1 MKNYKFVN
9 QPLQASTCRPST
21 VSIKG
26 MANENWQDYGNNRR
40 PVLTNKRLRQKGQG
54 LIEYIILVAIIA
66 VASIGIV
73 RALGQVTST
82 QLANI
87 TLSLQ
92 GKAARKIDTGRVQ
105 ESLYSKK
112 DLSDFTRNSSRSANG
127 N

>member
-1 MKNYKFVN
+1 MNLKHLSL
-9 QPLQASTCRPST
+9 PLTS
-21 VSIKG
+21 K
-26 MANENWQDYGNNRR
+26 
-40 PVLTNKRLRQKGQG
+40 TNKTRPKIHIRAKNALGIKLSRRCPVKTQKGQG

-73 RALGQVTST
+73 RALGQVTSA

-92 GKAARKIDTGRVQ
+92 GKAGRKVDTGQVH

-112 DLSDFTRNSSRSANG
+112 DLSDFTRNSSQSANG

>member
-1 MKNYKFVN
+1 MTRLSKRIK
-9 QPLQASTCRPST
+9 QLKRPPLQ
-21 VSIKG
+21 KKL
-26 MANENWQDYGNNRR
+26 N
-40 PVLTNKRLRQKGQG
+40 QKGQG

-66 VASIGIV
+66 VASIGVV

-92 GKAARKIDTGRVQ
+92 GKASRKVNSNSVH

-112 DLSDFTRNSSRSANG
+112 DLSDFTRNSSQSANG